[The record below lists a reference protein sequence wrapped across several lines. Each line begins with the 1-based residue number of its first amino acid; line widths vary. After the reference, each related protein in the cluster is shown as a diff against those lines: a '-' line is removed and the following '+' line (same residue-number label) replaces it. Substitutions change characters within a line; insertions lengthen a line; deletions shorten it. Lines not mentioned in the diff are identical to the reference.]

1 VAVVGREGPRQ
12 AEAAG
17 SFPRLVG
24 AAQAAQQ
31 GPHLSPPGSS
41 CLLAATR
48 KELSVFLDSSPV
60 RRLFR
65 GETKERNA
73 LASSS
78 DCSQFK
84 MAAAEVDPVSDL
96 LLLSPLPYLR
106 SNRKSSGGNPKKKIS
121 RKAPASG
128 GASDKCNCN
137 SYEYSTTKNR
147 YKKTLEFYCE
157 FLADS
162 RSDRDKP
169 QARGD
174 WWYLA
179 TGVLRRK
186 NLREIGSGVGFFFL
200 VEADLG
206 CGLDQDQETGAR
218 TQRIATR
225 FAVAPNGESYRGRG
239 GEGKGPPPKGSVR

>member
-31 GPHLSPPGSS
+31 GPHLSTPGSS

-106 SNRKSSGGNPKKKIS
+106 SNRKSSGGNPKKNQPQS
-121 RKAPASG
+121 SG
-128 GASDKCNCN
+128 K
-137 SYEYSTTKNR
+137 R
-147 YKKTLEFYCE
+147 
-157 FLADS
+157 
-162 RSDRDKP
+162 
-169 QARGD
+169 
-174 WWYLA
+174 
-179 TGVLRRK
+179 RRK
-186 NLREIGSGVGFFFL
+186 
-200 VEADLG
+200 
-206 CGLDQDQETGAR
+206 
-218 TQRIATR
+218 
-225 FAVAPNGESYRGRG
+225 
-239 GEGKGPPPKGSVR
+239 

>member
-31 GPHLSPPGSS
+31 GPHLSIPGSS

-96 LLLSPLPYLR
+96 LLSPLPYLR
-106 SNRKSSGGNPKKKIS
+106 SNRKSSGGNPKKNQPQS
-121 RKAPASG
+121 SG
-128 GASDKCNCN
+128 K
-137 SYEYSTTKNR
+137 R
-147 YKKTLEFYCE
+147 
-157 FLADS
+157 
-162 RSDRDKP
+162 
-169 QARGD
+169 
-174 WWYLA
+174 
-179 TGVLRRK
+179 RRK
-186 NLREIGSGVGFFFL
+186 
-200 VEADLG
+200 
-206 CGLDQDQETGAR
+206 
-218 TQRIATR
+218 
-225 FAVAPNGESYRGRG
+225 
-239 GEGKGPPPKGSVR
+239 